1 MTSQVD
7 SGDGMGFIHDGNWAN
22 LSLNGEEVPQS
33 LHHTYTEGGMVGSTG
48 GREVTMELNLGD
60 NIKVNNFGL
69 DGMYLDIIFCAEYI
83 PKM

>member
-7 SGDGMGFIHDGNWAN
+7 SGDGIGWVHDGNWAH

-33 LHHTYTEGGMVGSTG
+33 LHHTYTEGDMVGSTG
-48 GREVTMELNLGD
+48 GREVTIELNQGD
-60 NIKVNNFGL
+60 NIEVRATSL